1 MESGLDLYGI
11 IPSRTQN
18 RRKIIEHENIET
30 LFLQRMDAVLYTLI
44 NLRAYILNIYRSYM

>member
-18 RRKIIEHENIET
+18 RRKIIEHENIVT
-30 LFLQRMDAVLYTLI
+30 LFLQRIDVDLYTLA
-44 NLRAYILNIYRSYM
+44 LLNVYV

>member
-18 RRKIIEHENIET
+18 RRKIIEHENIVT
-30 LFLQRMDAVLYTLI
+30 LFLQRIDAVLYTLI